1 MPRAE
6 AGRVRQV
13 KSSDVRE
20 LTLHGERVVYRQT
33 GSGPVLM
40 LIHGITSDSLT
51 WRRVMPRLARDFTV
65 IAPDL
70 IGHGES
76 AKPRGDYSLGA
87 HASGVRDV
95 LLALGHDRA
104 TFVGHSLGGGVA
116 MQLAYQ
122 FPELCERLVLVDSG
136 GLGREVSLLL
146 RAATLPGS
154 EFVLPWLAATRM
166 LDSARIVTGVLS
178 RVGLRP
184 ATADLEVSARIVT
197 GVLSRVALRPA
208 TADLEEVAGAHHT
221 LSDPAKRSAFIQTLR
236 AVVDPGGQRISAASR
251 LYLARHIPLLL
262 LWGARDRIIPLAHGH
277 ETHAQVKG
285 SRLEV
290 FADSGHFPQLDEPE
304 RFAERLLGSREPT
317 TPADLDAEGWREL
330 LKTA

>member
-1 MPRAE
+1 
-6 AGRVRQV
+6 VRQV

-184 ATADLEVSARIVT
+184 ATADLE
-197 GVLSRVALRPA
+197 
-208 TADLEEVAGAHHT
+208 EVAGAHHT

-304 RFAERLLGSREPT
+304 RFAEALLGFIEST
-317 TPADLDAEGWREL
+317 NPADLDAEGWREL